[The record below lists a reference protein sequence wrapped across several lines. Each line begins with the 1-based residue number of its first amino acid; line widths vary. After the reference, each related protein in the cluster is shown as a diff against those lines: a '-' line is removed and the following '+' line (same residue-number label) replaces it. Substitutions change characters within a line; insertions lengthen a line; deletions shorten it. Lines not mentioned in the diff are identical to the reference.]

1 MANPPRSKLPAYDDE
16 VDEVSDD
23 AATLQASKWAEQM
36 RPRYGKPE
44 HMVGTIVVRRSERQ
58 TTFSKLVVPM
68 ALLVGAGM
76 VVGGYVAIHGM
87 GLGRSSEPAPAATVA
102 AAPIAA
108 PEPAPVEPAAP
119 QVRLVDVRIDS
130 KPIGATVMLVEHG
143 RTQLIGNTPISAS
156 FDVAREYDL
165 VFTYPDQPTQVEHLV
180 PSATTHVMVELGAK
194 PRPVERARV
203 EPARVEPARVERHVE
218 HARPVERPV
227 ERAAERPVERAAPS
241 EPAAAKGQGTLM
253 ISSKPPCEI
262 IVDGAPTGL
271 TTPQRALAL
280 PAGPHKITLVN
291 AEKDLRKTIT
301 VQITADATEKVIE
314 DLLP

>member
-1 MANPPRSKLPAYDDE
+1 MAHPPRSKLPAYDTE
-16 VDEVSDD
+16 NDEVSDD
-23 AATLQASKWAEQM
+23 AATLQAAKWAEQM

-44 HMVGTIVVRRSERQ
+44 HMVGTIVVRRSEREK
-58 TTFSKLVVPM
+58 TFSKLVVPM
-68 ALLVGAGM
+68 ALLIGAGM
-76 VVGGYVAIHGM
+76 VIGGYVAVHGM
-87 GLGRSSEPAPAATVA
+87 GLGRSASAPAPAVA

-108 PEPAPVEPAAP
+108 PAPAPVEPAP
-119 QVRLVDVRIDS
+119 QLRLVDVRIDS
-130 KPIGATVMLVEHG
+130 KPVGATVMLVEHG

-156 FDVAREYDL
+156 FDAAREYDL

-194 PRPVERARV
+194 ARPA
-203 EPARVEPARVERHVE
+203 EPARKEATRAEPAR
-218 HARPVERPV
+218 
-227 ERAAERPVERAAPS
+227 AERPVERARPVERLPERAGERPVEHAAAPS
-241 EPAAAKGQGTLM
+241 APVAANGQGTLM

-262 IVDGAPTGL
+262 LVDGAPTGL

-280 PAGPHKITLVN
+280 PAGTHKITLVN